1 MTGRLAVRAGIRH
14 VVVAGPD
21 TSGLGPCA
29 VDVLAALVEARK
41 LGASAGFLQPAASW
55 PHALAQLTTDV
66 PRRALTGP
74 IGLWCR
80 AHWRRASLTRRA
92 SAWRRDRARSV
103 RRELAR
109 ELRRHAGDERVPAG
123 VRTRLKDAARVVGH
137 PAPKPGAARFPRR
150 LLRERVQ
157 VSLDRDARARADAE
171 ARAAGIPIDR
181 PLVAFEL
188 PHRVENALPAVS
200 FLVEHGYGVVR
211 IGDPRGGHVE
221 MPGLVDL
228 ACAPR
233 PSALLEFFVLQSA
246 RFVVCES
253 IDLQQ
258 AAYLTEHAHVDAQRT
273 RSDLPV
279 PGPAR
284 RRLHAD
290 ARHRSRF
297 GPRDPAARAPGRLV
311 LPERPQRRTHPERP
325 GDGGR
330 GRSRDARGQLGGLA
344 RYRRAGWRFA
354 RPSRNRPRAL
364 AATVPLVADW
374 GADDGF
380 VGDGRLARV
389 QAEALAAWSPEPGA
403 WSRRASLSRVL
414 FVMLHPGYVRYFES
428 GIRALADAGHAVHVA
443 FEISRD
449 KLNESDVAARL
460 ATLTP
465 LVTCGPAPDRTESVR
480 DFLARGDRTATRS
493 GQPRRR
499 LTTETA
505 WSSLATTV
513 RLMEDYL
520 RFFEPAFA
528 AATALQARAEK
539 RLPRFY
545 RPFVR
550 AAARAGA
557 GSRRAL
563 ASLLELS
570 ERVIPT
576 SPAIDAFIQQPGPR
590 SACS

>member
-55 PHALAQLTTDV
+55 PNALAQLTTEV

-80 AHWRRASLTRRA
+80 AHWRRASLTRGA

-137 PAPKPGAARFPRR
+137 PAPKPAAARFPRR

-157 VSLDRDARARADAE
+157 VSLDRDARARADTE

-253 IDLQQ
+253 NDLQQ
-258 AAYLTEHAHVDAQRT
+258 AAYLTSTPTLTLNA
-273 RSDLPV
+273 
-279 PGPAR
+279 
-284 RRLHAD
+284 
-290 ARHRSRF
+290 
-297 GPRDPAARAPGRLV
+297 RDPISRYPVRRDGIFTLSRATDLDSGRVISLHERLGDWFFLNDRNVGHTPNAPETVVEAVREMHEGISAAWHDTAEQLAFRAAV
-311 LPERPQRRTHPERP
+311 TQ
-325 GDGGR
+325 
-330 GRSRDARGQLGGLA
+330 S
-344 RYRRAGWRFA
+344 AG
-354 RPSRNRPRAL
+354 AL

-389 QAEALAAWSPEPGA
+389 QAADLRPGA
-403 WSRRASLSRVL
+403 WGLE
-414 FVMLHPGYVRYFES
+414 PGGMR
-428 GIRALADAGHAVHVA
+428 
-443 FEISRD
+443 
-449 KLNESDVAARL
+449 
-460 ATLTP
+460 
-465 LVTCGPAPDRTESVR
+465 
-480 DFLARGDRTATRS
+480 
-493 GQPRRR
+493 
-499 LTTETA
+499 
-505 WSSLATTV
+505 
-513 RLMEDYL
+513 
-520 RFFEPAFA
+520 
-528 AATALQARAEK
+528 
-539 RLPRFY
+539 
-545 RPFVR
+545 
-550 AAARAGA
+550 
-557 GSRRAL
+557 
-563 ASLLELS
+563 
-570 ERVIPT
+570 
-576 SPAIDAFIQQPGPR
+576 
-590 SACS
+590 